1 MPKLPRESS
10 QRRVVRAFIRAGGV
24 EVPVQGKGS
33 HRVVLMPNG
42 EKINLPHLIKPG
54 LLADMIKQSGLTLE
68 EFLEHW

>member
-1 MPKLPRESS
+1 
-10 QRRVVRAFIRAGGV
+10 
-24 EVPVQGKGS
+24 VPVQGKGS